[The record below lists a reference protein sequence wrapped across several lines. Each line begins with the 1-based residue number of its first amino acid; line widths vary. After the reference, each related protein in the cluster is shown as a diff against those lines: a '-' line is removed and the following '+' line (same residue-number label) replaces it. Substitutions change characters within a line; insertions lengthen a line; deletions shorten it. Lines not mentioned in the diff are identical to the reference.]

1 MSAFKPMLAAD
12 CKGDVSLLR
21 FPLLASPKLDGVRC
35 IILNGVALSRSLKPI
50 PNASVQEWAKANGT
64 ALEAVDGELIVGSPT
79 QQPGDSETVMAR
91 TMSGV
96 MRASGEPDFT
106 FHMFDGVPFGRS
118 AIFEH
123 RYKALTEVHAPRT
136 QLVVH
141 ALILC
146 PTQLDGYEA
155 SMLAAGYEG
164 IMTRQPGGLYKQGR
178 STMKEQ
184 GLVKVKRFAT
194 YEAEVIGQQEMMH
207 NENEATLDALGH
219 TERGTSAAGLRPA
232 GTLGALVC
240 RRPDGIEFNIG
251 TGFTAAQR
259 ADLWRAAVGT
269 DAPGTPPLVGRT
281 VTYRCFDYGS
291 KDAPRFPVFVS
302 FRSKED
308 MS

>member
-1 MSAFKPMLAAD
+1 MTFKPMLAAD
-12 CKGDVSLLR
+12 CRGDVSLLR
-21 FPLLASPKLDGVRC
+21 FPLLASPKLDGIRC
-35 IILNGVALSRSLKPI
+35 IVLNGTALSRSLKPI
-50 PNASVQEWAKANGT
+50 PNAVIQKWAALNCD
-64 ALEAVDGELIVGSPT
+64 ALEGLDGELIVGSPV
-79 QQPGDSETVMAR
+79 GEGVMQRA
-91 TMSGV
+91 MSGC
-96 MRASGEPDFT
+96 MAKDGDPDFT
-106 FHMFDGVPFGRS
+106 FHVFDRLGDGAFADRRASTVYCKD
-118 AIFEH
+118 I
-123 RYKALTEVHAPRT
+123 PRCT
-136 QLVVH
+136 PVYHVLVLN
-141 ALILC
+141 AN
-146 PTQLDGYEA
+146 TLDTFEA

-194 YEAEVIGQQEMMH
+194 YEAEVIGVEEQMH
-207 NENEATLDALGH
+207 NANEAKENALGN
-219 TERGTSAAGLRPA
+219 TERSSSKAGLVPA

-240 RRPDGIEFNIG
+240 RRPDGAVFNIG

-259 ADLWRAAVGT
+259 QELWYTGQS
-269 DAPGTPPLVGRT
+269 GQQPLTGRT